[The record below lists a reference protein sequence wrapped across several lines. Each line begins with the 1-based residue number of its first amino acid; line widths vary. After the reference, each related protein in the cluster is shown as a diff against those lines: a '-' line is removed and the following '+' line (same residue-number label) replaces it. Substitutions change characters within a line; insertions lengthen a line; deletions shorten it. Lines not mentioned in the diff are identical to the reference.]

1 MKSLFLYL
9 HISFLF
15 SLEYAIIYEENLYDA
30 ASSIANLYSN
40 EVQDDFKLNTEI
52 FSKNHIET
60 FSGNSMEDKIKTFI
74 VTLKEQNQDLDYIL
88 ILGDENSF
96 PPIYTNS
103 GIPSDDFFTTSS
115 NNLNLPPA
123 ISIGRIPS
131 SDSNQINIFV
141 EKLTTFL
148 LSPTVGSWRNKAIL
162 IADDENKSGE
172 NEACEINHTKNSD
185 TIYDILSNSMEI
197 KTFYGVEYEPVMTS
211 DGLEHTQLNQDI
223 INEINDGFALINYIG
238 HGDQRKLSAE
248 KIIKIEDLPQ
258 ISENDNKFGLWVVGT
273 CKFGQYDNESCMA
286 EELIANENA
295 AIGVIST
302 VRAISSTYNTNF
314 LTYLFSE
321 YANHFN
327 SAEIIRIGDIIKNSK
342 NTSYENNSFYQG
354 YVFHLFGD
362 PALPIFSSK
371 QNLNYN
377 FPQDITLIEQ
387 NIIEN
392 ESEYDLGNLIVS
404 FNDQETDVLEYGTPT
419 NLCDGQLSYTKPG
432 DIIFKNNFT
441 ESSCFNIPL
450 DAINCTNCDLKI
462 RLNYQNNLSYN
473 GTFTLSD
480 NINLITEIEEIELLD
495 NEGPIISFN
504 HENFTLNDNS
514 ILPSNSAIEVS
525 LEDPSG
531 INIFEGIGHN
541 MRYWFNN
548 SIESYNIPIDSFNY
562 SNACSGF
569 GETNINLSDD
579 QLGDQKIFFEAWD
592 NLNNRTVDSISLHI
606 GEKKYQ
612 NHVIDNFINIPNPF
626 RDITYFT
633 YHVPD
638 ASHLPINLDITI
650 LSLNG
655 DLIKNIK
662 TNGDNPFNSI
672 IWDGKDSKN
681 NPVPNGSYLIKVQA
695 LSSMG
700 IKQEQIHIVSKID

>member
-115 NNLNLPPA
+115 DNLNLPPA

-131 SDSNQINIFV
+131 SDSNEINIFV

-185 TIYDILSNSMEI
+185 IIYDILSSSMDI

-273 CKFGQYDNESCMA
+273 CKFGQYDNELCMA
-286 EELIANENA
+286 EELISNENA

-327 SAEIIRIGDIIKNSK
+327 SSEIIRIGDIIKNSK
-342 NTSYENNSFYQG
+342 NTSYDNNSFYQG

-377 FPQDITLIEQ
+377 FPEDIALIEQ

-392 ESEYDLGNLIVS
+392 DSGYDLGSVIVS
-404 FNDQETDVLEYGTPT
+404 FNEQETDVLEYGTPT
-419 NLCDGQLSYTKPG
+419 NFCDGQLSYTKPG
-432 DIIFKNNFT
+432 DIIFKDNFT

-462 RLNYQNNLSYN
+462 RLNYQNDLSYN
-473 GTFTLSD
+473 GTFALSE
-480 NINLITEIEEIELLD
+480 NINLITEIEEIGLLD
-495 NEGPIISFN
+495 NEGPLISFN
-504 HENFTLNDNS
+504 HENFILNNNS
-514 ILPSNSAIEVS
+514 ILPANSAIEVS

-548 SIESYNIPIDSFNY
+548 NIESYNIPIDSFNY
-562 SNACSGF
+562 SNACSGA
-569 GETNINLSDD
+569 GQTNINLSDN
-579 QLGDQKIFFEAWD
+579 QLGNQKIFFEVWD
-592 NLNNRTVDSISLHI
+592 NLNNRTVDSISLYI

-638 ASHLPINLDITI
+638 VSHLPINLDITV

-662 TNGDNPFNSI
+662 TNGNNPFNSI
-672 IWDGKDSKN
+672 LWDGKDSKN